1 MENQPIFT
9 GRDINT
15 GAISLLRATGQ
26 TLLTTAGTLDNL
38 TDVVITSATDNQVLK
53 YTSPNWINSR
63 LEFTDINAVD
73 LITPLA
79 TGQYLRYNG
88 LVWRNNSRDYITI
101 NMYGTTQTTLHA
113 NTTPKPIMAGIA
125 AYWSTIPNPAT
136 NTNGNMTS
144 RTTPFSSVFDTST
157 GFITL
162 NGNKEY
168 MITATINQGG
178 VNLNSSTQT
187 QLSIYNA
194 SSGTAV
200 AFTPQNFTNIGRAD
214 TDFSGMG
221 ISTSAVVG
229 TGITKIAVMFN
240 YLTAQTTGLNP
251 LDTSITVSIIEL

>member
-1 MENQPIFT
+1 MENPPIIF
-9 GRDINT
+9 GRDITTNAVT
-15 GAISLLRATGQ
+15 QIRTIGN
-26 TLLTTAGTLDNL
+26 TLLTTAGSINDLD
-38 TDVVITSATDNQVLK
+38 DVVITTPTDNQVLK

-101 NMYGTTQTTLHA
+101 NMYGTTQATLHS
-113 NTTPKPIMAGIA
+113 NTTPKPIMQGNIS
-125 AYWSTIPNPAT
+125 YWSTIPNPAT

-200 AFTPQNFTNIGRAD
+200 PFTPQNFTNIGRAD
-214 TDFSGMG
+214 LDFAGMG
-221 ISTSAVVG
+221 LTTTAVVG